1 MGSDMDMDS
10 TATAWD
16 RLEIKNEAMETIA
29 GEQRSFAQDV
39 WWRFKARRSALA
51 GLVIILAIA
60 LFAVAGPLVSR
71 HSYFEQNL
79 AFVNIPPCFDAWKV
93 DTAGGPKYAYIT
105 QNLKLIEVGAEGKLL
120 ASIPFVKADVAA
132 KRMSF
137 DYSGTSV
144 AIDLSDKA
152 KGLRL
157 VDSKGDA
164 FATKFLW
171 NGSYLLGTDSLGRD
185 LLTRLMYGARIS
197 LTVAFIA
204 AFINLIIGILYGGI
218 SGYMGGNVDNAMMR
232 AVDVISTIPL
242 TLYVILIMV
251 ILNSGFLSII
261 VALSSVYWVSMARV
275 VRGQIMALKEQEFV
289 LAAKTIGTSPFHI
302 LTRHLLP
309 NCLGPIIV
317 TATMLIPTA
326 IFVESFMSFIGL
338 GVSAPM
344 ASWGTMCNDALETMK
359 STPHQIL
366 APSLAIC
373 LAMFAFNFIGDG
385 LRDALDPKQR
395 K

>member
-1 MGSDMDMDS
+1 MGLSMDR
-10 TATAWD
+10 TATAWE
-16 RLEIKNEAMETIA
+16 RLDIKNEAMETIA

-39 WWRFKARRSALA
+39 WWHFKARRSAVV
-51 GLVIILAIA
+51 GLVIIIAIS
-60 LFAVAGPLVSR
+60 LFAAVGPFVSG

-79 AFVNIPPCFDAWKV
+79 SFVNIPPFFSAWNI
-93 DTAGGPKYAYIT
+93 DGTDGTKYAYIT
-105 QNLKLIEVGAEGKLL
+105 QNLKLIEVTGRGKLV
-120 ASIPFVKADVAA
+120 ASIPFVKADIEAR
-132 KRMSF
+132 RMVF
-137 DYSGTSV
+137 DYAGRSV
-144 AIDLSDKA
+144 AIDLSDKD

-157 VDSKGDA
+157 VNSKGDA
-164 FATKFLW
+164 FPTKFFW

-232 AVDVISTIPL
+232 IVDIISTIPL

-261 VALSSVYWVSMARV
+261 VALSSVYWVSMARI
-275 VRGQIMALKEQEFV
+275 VRGQIMALKEEEFI
-289 LAAKTIGTSPFHI
+289 LAAKTIGTSSFHI
-302 LTRHLLP
+302 LTRHLIP

-317 TATMLIPTA
+317 AATMLIPTA
-326 IFVESFMSFIGL
+326 IFIESFMSFIGL

-366 APSLAIC
+366 APSLAISVT
-373 LAMFAFNFIGDG
+373 MFAFNFIGDG